1 MIRNQIGE
9 FQFISLSR
17 AISGPVQQL
26 VREVRTGRNGVTL
39 WRTGKRANLITVVS
53 AVDAADGDSAEDL
66 LHQYEALVGQN
77 PVFVV
82 WQGKNLNP
90 LKVVVFHVEP
100 LDEGIHATLLG
111 IGGTLGSS
119 HGFCRCVWTLQ
130 PVDPFQDL
138 ASYS

>member
-9 FQFISLSR
+9 FTFINLSR

-39 WRTGKRANLITVVS
+39 WRTGKRADPFQLSSVVDTVDC
-53 AVDAADGDSAEDL
+53 DAAEDL
-66 LHQYEALVGQN
+66 LHQYEASVGQN
-77 PVFVV
+77 PVLVT
-82 WQGKNLNP
+82 WNGKNLNP
-90 LKVVVFHVEP
+90 LKVVVLNVEP
-100 LDEGIHATLLG
+100 VEEGIYATLIG

-119 HGFCRCVWTLQ
+119 HGFCRAIWTLQ
-130 PVDPFQDL
+130 PVNPFQDL